1 MITAPISFG
10 ELVDKITIL
19 ELKKHYIK
27 DEKKQE
33 SINHELKL
41 LILLYEKEKSINEE
55 EIEDYKFNLSLL
67 NHSLWI
73 IEDDIRNKERK
84 QEFDKEFI
92 KFARSVYLKNDE
104 RAALKRK
111 LNKIVNSDI
120 IEEKSYQKY

>member
-92 KFARSVYLKNDE
+92 RFARSVYLKNDE

>member
-41 LILLYEKEKSINEE
+41 LILIYEKEKSINEE